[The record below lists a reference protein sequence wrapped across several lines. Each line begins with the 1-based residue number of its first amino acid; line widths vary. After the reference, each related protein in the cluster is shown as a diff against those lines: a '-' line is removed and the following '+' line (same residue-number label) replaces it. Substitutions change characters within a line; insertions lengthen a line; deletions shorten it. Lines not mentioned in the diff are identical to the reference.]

1 MHLTRLAF
9 VIALAATSWS
19 ISSQQAVALEDPA
32 EGKKIAE
39 QWCANCHLVSSDQ
52 EKASADVPTFMTIA
66 GRSDAELEKLKFFL
80 ADPHGSPMPNFNLS
94 RKEIEDILA
103 YIKTLR

>member
-9 VIALAATSWS
+9 VAVFATTGWI
-19 ISSQQAVALEDPA
+19 ISSQQAAALEDPA

-52 EKASADVPTFMTIA
+52 EKASADVPTFMSIA
-66 GRSDAELEKLKFFL
+66 RRSNADLEKLRFFL
-80 ADPHGSPMPNFNLS
+80 ANPHGSPMPNFNLS

-103 YIKTLR
+103 YIRTLR